1 VRAGLSAT
9 TFRMTAARTLRQ
21 RLVVNAAAYGYGPV
35 VMLLVQV
42 VQVPLFLHFW
52 GIEKYG
58 EWLVLT
64 GIPLMLVLA
73 DAGVAQ
79 ASASKC
85 IMEVGSRSFQEARNT
100 LRTARVYTTLVSLL
114 LGLAALFLAS
124 FVDWAALLKLTTVS
138 RSDAAL
144 VFLLVSCY
152 VAVSLQGGYLGAWL
166 RSSDQTPIHAFI
178 EGTTRLVDILAIG
191 CALLMG
197 GGFVAV
203 ALALLASSIL
213 CRAGHTCAAHLLSAA
228 ELKASGRA
236 TWGQLRGIAKPSLAY
251 VGITLTQTFTVQ
263 GGIQVLNQISTQQTV
278 VLFNTVRI
286 LVRALVLLGGAISNA
301 LRPELSRLV
310 GAGQQVLASRVAKRV
325 SAAVLVP
332 AVLVYFAFVA
342 IGPFL
347 IGVWTD
353 NKVEATHTIVSLVG
367 VHALLNVWWLLVA
380 ALSIS
385 KNQHARYAAVYA
397 TSAVVTM
404 ALWIIGRDYVWPVLG
419 ASLLLALPEFAVVLF
434 ASSSFSKNV
443 SSMLKR
449 APLHKHALPSD

>member
-1 VRAGLSAT
+1 M
-9 TFRMTAARTLRQ
+9 FRITAARTLRQ

-35 VMLLVQV
+35 VTLLVQV

-85 IMEVGSRSFQEARNT
+85 IMELGSRSFQEARNT

-114 LGLAALFLAS
+114 LGLAALFLAT

-144 VFLLVSCY
+144 VFLLVACY

-166 RSSDQTPIHAFI
+166 RASDQTPVHALV
-178 EGTTRLVDILAIG
+178 EGTTRLVDVLAIG
-191 CALLMG
+191 FVLFMG

-203 ALALLASSIL
+203 ALALLASSVV
-213 CRAGHTCAAHLLSAA
+213 CRVGHGRAAYLLSTA

-236 TWGQLRGIAKPSLAY
+236 TWAQLRDIAKPSLAF
-251 VGITLTQTFTVQ
+251 VGIMLTQTFTVQ

-286 LVRALVLLGGAISNA
+286 LVRTLVLLGGAISNA

-325 SAAVLVP
+325 SAAALVS
-332 AVLVYFAFVA
+332 AVLVYFVFVA

-347 IGVWTD
+347 IEVWTD
-353 NKVEATHTIVSLVG
+353 HKVEATHAIVALVG
-367 VHALLNVWWLLVA
+367 VHALLNVWWLLLA
-380 ALSIS
+380 TLSIS

-397 TSAVVTM
+397 TSAVVAM
-404 ALWIIGRDYVWPVLG
+404 ALWIIGRDSLWPVLG

-434 ASSSFSKNV
+434 ASSSCFKNGP
-443 SSMLKR
+443 SRLKR
-449 APLHKHALPSD
+449 SPLQNHALFSD